1 MKKKLLH
8 IGEKHLRYN
17 MKKWKKKGYFDTLN
31 DICEMITLAQLMET
45 LGYTNHA
52 IIIVGYYIFDSNYK
66 KILCLKSESLDLI
79 CSPSVGK
86 EQVVKFEKVFYAI
99 R

>member
-1 MKKKLLH
+1 
-8 IGEKHLRYN
+8 
-17 MKKWKKKGYFDTLN
+17 
-31 DICEMITLAQLMET
+31 MIFTKNFTLAQLMDT
-45 LGYTNHA
+45 LGNTNHA

-86 EQVVKFEKVFYAI
+86 EQVVKSEKVFYAI
-99 R
+99 RYMCSPGNLNTG